1 MIAVSE
7 GLSLG
12 EKLGMDPKV
21 LSDIMSVSTSR
32 CWSIDT
38 YNPRPGMIATTP
50 SSRGYTG
57 GFGVSLIKKD
67 LTIAQDVG
75 RQIHASLEFSNLALD
90 YFTQLEKSGEGGK
103 DFSYVYKLIHG
114 KK

>member
-1 MIAVSE
+1 MAGNVFNCGGWGAGQTAKLCNNLALAIEMIAVSE

-12 EKLGMDPKV
+12 EKLSVDPKI

-67 LTIAQDVG
+67 LGLAKDAANEVKSN
-75 RQIHASLEFSNLALD
+75 RRAS
-90 YFTQLEKSGEGGK
+90 
-103 DFSYVYKLIHG
+103 
-114 KK
+114 